1 MDYLDQIDNMS
12 LEELFD
18 FLDYRKGHKV
28 DYAEQ
33 EFRYELAREEEQ
45 LKYLEEFESLTKEFS
60 LIKDTLEKL
69 YEAKEYLEQLQN
81 NEEEY
86 KQCCK
91 MINVLREKENCLGIQ
106 IYG

>member
-1 MDYLDQIDNMS
+1 MDYLDLM
-12 LEELFD
+12 LENRSYED
-18 FLDYRKGHKV
+18 MV
-28 DYAEQ
+28 AEA
-33 EFRYELAREEEQ
+33 EARYEYEREEAQ
-45 LKYLEEFESLTKEFS
+45 LKYLEEFESLTKEFN

-81 NEEEY
+81 NEEEH

>member
-1 MDYLDQIDNMS
+1 MDYLDLM
-12 LEELFD
+12 LENRSYED
-18 FLDYRKGHKV
+18 MV
-28 DYAEQ
+28 AEA
-33 EFRYELAREEEQ
+33 EARYEYEREEEQ

>member
-1 MDYLDQIDNMS
+1 MDYLDLMFNERS
-12 LEELFD
+12 
-18 FLDYRKGHKV
+18 
-28 DYAEQ
+28 
-33 EFRYELAREEEQ
+33 YEDMVE
-45 LKYLEEFESLTKEFS
+45 EEFESLTKEFS

-86 KQCCK
+86 RQCCK
-91 MINVLREKENCLGIQ
+91 MINVLTEKENCLGIQ